1 MMEKANSCFAVITGA
16 SMGIGRAIAEE
27 LASRKHNLVLNSL
40 PGQGL
45 GDLCRRLESDH
56 GVEVYCAEGDL
67 TADDGPE
74 SLYGFVRQLNLRV
87 DILVNNAG
95 IGYEGPVEGYTR
107 RQIDIMLMLNV
118 RAVTMLTMLFT
129 PELKTH
135 ERSYILN
142 LSSFGCYLPTAY
154 KSIYLAT
161 KSYIFYFTRAIE
173 SELKGSGVRTCVAVP
188 SAVRTNINTRDRIDR
203 NGWFSQKS
211 ALEPEEVAYIVIRG
225 MFRGRNVI
233 LPGRLSGLF
242 FSLGLFIPEGIMMW
256 MTRRIFRNYRQG
268 WIES

>member
-1 MMEKANSCFAVITGA
+1 MEKVNSSFAVITGA

-45 GDLCRRLESDH
+45 ADLGRKLESDH
-56 GVEVYCAEGDL
+56 GVTVYCAEGDL

-74 SLYGFVRQLNLRV
+74 SLREFVRHKNLKV
-87 DILVNNAG
+87 DVLVNNAG

-107 RQIDIMLMLNV
+107 KQIDTMLMLNV
-118 RAVTMLTMLFT
+118 RAVTMLTMLFL

-142 LSSFGCYLPTAY
+142 MSSFGCYLPTAY

-188 SAVRTNINTRDRIDR
+188 SAVMTNINTRDRIER
-203 NGWFSQKS
+203 NGWFSRKS
-211 ALEPEEVAYIVIRG
+211 ALEPEEVASIVVRG

-233 LPGRLSGLF
+233 LPGKLSCLF
-242 FSLGLFIPEGIMMW
+242 FGLGMFIPEGIMMW
-256 MTRRIFRNYRQG
+256 LTRRIFRNYRQG
-268 WIES
+268 WIEVR